1 MPTTPLSNF
10 SFLEAAWPDLY
21 EPAREAELHVWSAPR
36 LAALSSRIALEN
48 AIRWVYD
55 NDSSLTIP
63 YQDNLATLLHESGFR
78 NLIGSI
84 QFQGGNYVRKLGNQA
99 AHQKVSPTGPEAFDA
114 LRHLY
119 GFLAF
124 VAAAYSPERPRIRP
138 FDETLLPAA
147 DASDTTQ
154 VQAQK
159 LEADYLAQQE
169 ELARKTA
176 QLAANAQQLA
186 ALQASLAAIQE
197 VKAYNL
203 AHPVAMPQAITEAE
217 TRRRY
222 IDLLLRE
229 AGWDVTAPR
238 VCEFEVTGIPLSTN
252 PSGKGYADYV
262 LWDDNGRP
270 LAVVEAKKTM
280 AEPTKGRY
288 QATLYAN
295 CLEQMTGQRPIVFY
309 TNGFEN
315 FLLDD
320 HPATDYP
327 PRQVAGFLT
336 KNELRRM
343 LLRRTSR
350 HNLTQASIN
359 PAIAGRYYQAEAIGR
374 VATRFQTQKQRGAL
388 LVMATGSGKT
398 RTAAAL
404 VDVLLKAGW
413 VTRVLFLAD
422 RKALVRQAKNAFA
435 EHLPSLSLVNITQEK
450 EDSNSRMVFST
461 YPTMMNRIDGE
472 VAPGATRLYGPGYF
486 DLIIVDEAH
495 RSVYQK
501 YQTIFEY
508 FDSLLIG
515 LTATPI
521 AQIDRNTYEL
531 FGLEDHQ
538 PAYAYE
544 LNQAV
549 QDKYLVPPKALSVP
563 LKFQRQGIKY
573 NELSEA
579 KKEEYEEEFRDEATG
594 LVPDEIGSSALNAW
608 LFNQSTVDEVL
619 RFVLERGVK
628 VEGGDKLGKTILFAR
643 SHRHALFIEERF
655 HKLFPQLGGGF
666 VHIIDNYEEY
676 AQALLDNF
684 SETDKIPQL
693 AISVDMLDTGIAISD
708 VVNPV
713 FFKAVRSSAKFWQM
727 LGRGTRLRSDLF
739 GPGQHKE
746 HFVVFDFCENFEF
759 FEAQPEGLI
768 GSNQVPLSQQ
778 IFTARLTL
786 AEVLRQPEYHTD
798 EAHRQL
804 RRDLLDTL
812 HGQVAAL
819 DQDSFAVRARLRHV
833 EEFGGPRARWE
844 ALTKVDVQN
853 LENHLAPLA
862 PVEGTDELARRFDL
876 MVLNLM
882 LAIVQ
887 KSTHQQG
894 YIERIANLGYNLNSQ
909 KASVP
914 AVLRQKELLQQV
926 QQKQYW
932 QYATLPDLEAL
943 RQNLRD
949 LVKFLDRDQQPV
961 VYTHFADQLDAA
973 AVAEKDITT
982 WGSTVLESYYQRVAR
997 YIRNNQH
1004 HLTIS
1009 RLRTNQPI
1017 TATELHEL
1025 ERLVSDGHER
1035 GTVADLHKE
1044 LGQPKPLGEFIR
1056 SLLGLDVN
1064 AAKEAFA
1071 GFLSG
1076 RTLQPDQIL
1085 LRQQSHRL
1093 PSPQRHHRPSEAVRE
1108 PFHREAPPGRSRR
1121 VSGGNPSAGAVQDC
1135 RFGQPKRTGIGV
1147 DNA

>member
-1 MPTTPLSNF
+1 MSQPLSNF
-10 SFLEAAWPDLY
+10 VFLEAAWPDLY

-63 YQDNLATLLHESGFR
+63 YQDNLAALLHEASFR
-78 NLIGSI
+78 NLLGSN
-84 QFQGGNYVRKLGNQA
+84 QFQGANYVRKLGNQA
-99 AHQKVSPTGPEAFDA
+99 AHHKVSPTGPEAFDA

-119 GFLAF
+119 GFLIF
-124 VAAAYSPERPRIRP
+124 VAAAYSAERPSIRP
-138 FDETLLPAA
+138 FDEKLLPAA
-147 DASDTTQ
+147 GAADTTQ

-159 LEADYLAQQE
+159 LEADYLAQQD

-186 ALQASLAAIQE
+186 ALQASLAAMQE
-197 VKAYNL
+197 VKAHNL
-203 AHPVAMPQAITEAE
+203 ANPIALPQAISEAE

-238 VCEFEVTGIPLSTN
+238 VCEYEVTGMPLSTN
-252 PSGKGYADYV
+252 PTGKGYCDYV
-262 LWDDNGRP
+262 LWDDNGKP
-270 LAVVEAKKTM
+270 LAVVEAKKTL

-295 CLEQMTGQRPIVFY
+295 CLEQMTGQRPVIFY
-309 TNGFEN
+309 TNGFET

-320 HPATDYP
+320 HPTTNYP

-336 KNELRRM
+336 RDELRRM

-350 HNLTQASIN
+350 HDLTQASIS
-359 PAIAGRYYQAEAIGR
+359 PAIAGRYYQAEAIRR
-374 VATRFQTQKQRGAL
+374 VAVRFQTQMQRGAL

-404 VDVLLKAGW
+404 VDMLLKAGW

-472 VAPGATRLYGPGYF
+472 VEEGATRFYGPGYF

-501 YQTIFEY
+501 YQAIFEY

-515 LTATPI
+515 LTATPL

-538 PAYAYE
+538 PTYAYE

-579 KKEEYEEEFRDEATG
+579 EKEEYEEEFRDEATG
-594 LVPDEIGSSALNAW
+594 LVPDEIGSNALNAW

-628 VEGGDKLGKTILFAR
+628 VQGGDKLGKTILFAR
-643 SHRHALFIEERF
+643 SHRHAIFIEERF
-655 HKLFPQLGGGF
+655 HKLFPHLGGGF
-666 VHIIDNYEEY
+666 VRVIDNYEDY
-676 AQALLDNF
+676 AQALLDDF
-684 SETDKIPQL
+684 SDTEKAPQL
-693 AISVDMLDTGIAISD
+693 AISVDMLDTGIDIPD
-708 VVNPV
+708 VVNLV

-727 LGRGTRLRSDLF
+727 LGRGTRLRPDLF
-739 GPGQHKE
+739 GPGQDKE
-746 HFVVFDFCENFEF
+746 YFVVFDFCENFEF
-759 FEAQPEGLI
+759 FEARPEGLI
-768 GSNQVPLSQQ
+768 ASNQVPLSQQ

-786 AEVLRQPEYHTD
+786 AEVLRQPAYQAD
-798 EAHRQL
+798 EAHQQL
-804 RRDLLDTL
+804 RRELLDTL
-812 HGQVAAL
+812 HGQVAGL
-819 DQDSFAVRARLRHV
+819 DLNSFAVRARLRYV
-833 EEFGGPRARWE
+833 EEFAGARARWD

-853 LENHLAPLA
+853 LENNLAPLA
-862 PVEGTDELARRFDL
+862 PVEGNDELARRFDL

-882 LAIVQ
+882 LALIQ
-887 KSTHQQG
+887 KSTRQQG

-909 KASVP
+909 KTNVP
-914 AVLRQKELLQQV
+914 AVLQQKDLLLQV
-926 QQKQYW
+926 QRKEYW
-932 QYATLPDLEAL
+932 QQVALPDLEAL
-943 RQNLRD
+943 RQKLRD
-949 LVKFLDRDQQPV
+949 LMKFLDRDQQPV
-961 VYTHFADQLDAA
+961 VYTHFADQLDATG
-973 AVAEKDITT
+973 VAEKDITG
-982 WGSTVLESYYQRVAR
+982 WGSTALESYYQRVAR
-997 YIRNNQH
+997 YIRDNQH

-1017 TATELHEL
+1017 TVAELNEL
-1025 ERLVSDGHER
+1025 EHLIFDGHER
-1035 GTVADLHKE
+1035 GTVADLHQE
-1044 LGQPKPLGEFIR
+1044 LGQQKSLGEFIR
-1056 SLLGLDVN
+1056 SLLGLDTN

-1071 GFLSG
+1071 GFLNG
-1076 RTLQPDQIL
+1076 RILQPDQIYFVNSL
-1085 LRQQSHRL
+1085 IDYLAHNGTIDRKKL
-1093 PSPQRHHRPSEAVRE
+1093 FESPFTEKHHQGVVGVFREEAQVRE
-1108 PFHREAPPGRSRR
+1108 LFR
-1121 VSGGNPSAGAVQDC
+1121 
-1135 RFGQPKRTGIGV
+1135 IV
-1147 DNA
+1147 DFVNQNALALA